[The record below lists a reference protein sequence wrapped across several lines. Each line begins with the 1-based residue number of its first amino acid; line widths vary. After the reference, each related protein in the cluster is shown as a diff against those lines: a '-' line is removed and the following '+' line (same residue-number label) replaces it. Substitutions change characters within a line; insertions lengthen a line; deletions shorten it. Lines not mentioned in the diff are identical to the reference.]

1 MSIHRLLYLPTFR
14 FMLGFCM
21 QFTLFEFLLCS
32 YLDQQQKCSNHIAWR
47 EYVRVN
53 MAISFWSWN
62 VDFDSSAVQC
72 THKKNGQVVNK
83 CWSLFSFFSV
93 FLKIKISVHLCCSWW
108 ITGHWLFMCR
118 SHCTSIVW
126 LSNPPLEESQTHCT
140 GDIVLYIYYVFR
152 KKCVECLRRRMCV
165 EAAC

>member
-1 MSIHRLLYLPTFR
+1 MSFHRLCCICQLFVPCW
-14 FMLGFCM
+14 GSCM

-47 EYVRVN
+47 EFVCVN
-53 MAISFWSWN
+53 TAISFWSWN
-62 VDFDSSAVQC
+62 CWFWLECC
-72 THKKNGQVVNK
+72 TMHTKTKNGQVVNK

-93 FLKIKISVHLCCSWW
+93 FFKITISVHLCCSWW

-126 LSNPPLEESQTHCT
+126 LSNPPLEESQTYCT
-140 GDIVLYIYYVFR
+140 GDIVLYIYIMYSEKNVLN
-152 KKCVECLRRRMCV
+152 V
-165 EAAC
+165 